1 MSAAIPHAPWL
12 KAKETQKLL
21 EALEQARPDGARFVG
36 GCVRNTLMGRPVD
49 DIDIATQ
56 LTPERVVE
64 IAQAAGF
71 AAHPT
76 GIEHGTITVVVNHHP
91 FEITTL
97 RRDVSTDGRRAT
109 VAFTES
115 WEEDAQRRDFRLNA
129 LYADAQGQIHDPT
142 GGGLDDARSGRVIFI
157 GDAHQRI
164 KEDYL
169 RILRFFRFNA
179 WYAKGPLDPQGL
191 HACADLVAGL
201 DTLSVERVWK
211 EVKKLLGAPNPR
223 AAWEGMSAI
232 EARARALPEMSAH
245 ARLDALM
252 TLEADLML
260 PVDAMTRVAAALPDQ
275 LSAAAFARRLKLSNE
290 ERARLVDALGDEVK
304 LTSYMSLREMR
315 RAIYKLGNATFRD
328 RIMLAWAAAGNA
340 KAQQWRALVAHG
352 QMWTPP
358 KLPLS
363 GDEVMAAGVPAGP
376 QVGLVL
382 REVEDWWVD
391 ADFPDDKLSVI
402 ERLKAVAQGMS

>member
-1 MSAAIPHAPWL
+1 MTSITHATWL
-12 KAKETQKLL
+12 KATETQKLIA
-21 EALEQARPDGARFVG
+21 ALDAARAGGSRFVG
-36 GCVRNTLMGRPVD
+36 GCVRNTLMGREVI

-56 LTPERVVE
+56 LTPDQTTEV
-64 IAQAAGF
+64 AQAAGF

-76 GIEHGTITVVVNHHP
+76 GIEHGTVTVVVDSHP
-91 FEITTL
+91 FEVTTL

-109 VAFTES
+109 VAFTEA
-115 WEEDAQRRDFRLNA
+115 WEDDAQRRDFRMNA
-129 LYADAQGQIHDPT
+129 LYADASGTIHDPT
-142 GGGLDDARSGRVIFI
+142 GGGIEDTRAGRVIFI
-157 GDAHQRI
+157 GDAHTRI

-179 WYAKGPLDPQGL
+179 WYARGPVDPNGL

-211 EVKKLLGAPNPR
+211 EVKKLLAAPDPR
-223 AAWEGMSAI
+223 ASWEGMSAI
-232 EARARALPEMSAH
+232 AARARALPELSNET
-245 ARLDALM
+245 RLDALC

-260 PVDAMTRVAAALPDQ
+260 KPDAMTRVAAALTDQ
-275 LSAAAFARRLKLSNE
+275 QSAKTLANRLKLSNE
-290 ERARLVDALGDEVK
+290 ERDRLVAALGDDVK
-304 LTSYMSLREMR
+304 ITSFLSMREMR
-315 RAIYKLGNATFRD
+315 RAIYKLGNEAFRD
-328 RIMLAWAAAGNA
+328 RVMLAWAKAGD
-340 KAQQWRALVAHG
+340 KAQQWRALVAHA

-358 KLPLS
+358 KMPLT

-376 QVGLVL
+376 KVGVVM
-382 REVEDWWVD
+382 REVEDWWID

>member
-1 MSAAIPHAPWL
+1 MTAITHATWL
-12 KAKETQKLL
+12 KAAETQKLIAAL
-21 EALEQARPDGARFVG
+21 EAARAGGSRFVG
-36 GCVRNTLMGRPVD
+36 GCVRNTLMGHEVD

-56 LTPERVVE
+56 LTPDQVTEV
-64 IAQAAGF
+64 AKQAGF

-76 GIEHGTITVVVNHHP
+76 GIEHGTVTVVVNSKP
-91 FEITTL
+91 FEVTTL

-115 WEEDAQRRDFRLNA
+115 WEEDAQRRDFRMNA
-129 LYADAQGQIHDPT
+129 LYADAQGNIHDPT
-142 GGGLDDARSGRVIFI
+142 GGGIEDTRTGRVIFI
-157 GDAHQRI
+157 GDAHTRI

-179 WYAKGPLDPQGL
+179 WYARGPVDPNGL

-211 EVKKLLGAPNPR
+211 EVKKLLAAPDPR

-232 EARARALPEMSAH
+232 EARARALPELSNDTL
-245 ARLDALM
+245 LDALCS
-252 TLEADLML
+252 LEADLML
-260 PVDAMTRVAAALPDQ
+260 KPDPMTRIAAALTDQ
-275 LSAAAFARRLKLSNE
+275 QSAKTLANRLKLSNE
-290 ERARLVDALGDEVK
+290 ERDRLVAALGDDVK
-304 LTSYMSLREMR
+304 ITSFLSMREMR
-315 RAIYKLGNATFRD
+315 RAIYKLGNEAFRD
-328 RIMLAWAAAGNA
+328 RVMLAWAKAGD
-340 KAQQWRALVAHG
+340 KAQQWRALVAHA

-358 KLPLS
+358 KMPLT

-376 QVGLVL
+376 KVGVVM
-382 REVEDWWVD
+382 REVEDWWID

-402 ERLKAVAQGMS
+402 ERLKAVAQGLA

>member
-1 MSAAIPHAPWL
+1 MTAAITHAPWL
-12 KAKETQKLL
+12 KAPETQRLVAAL
-21 EALEQARPDGARFVG
+21 EAARPGGSRFVG

-56 LTPERVVE
+56 LTPDRVAE
-64 IAQAAGF
+64 ICANAGF

-76 GIEHGTITVVVNHHP
+76 GIEHGTVTVVVNHTP
-91 FEITTL
+91 FEVTTL

-115 WEEDAQRRDFRLNA
+115 WEEDAQRRDFRMNA
-129 LYADAQGQIHDPT
+129 LYADAAGAVHDPT
-142 GGGLDDARSGRVIFI
+142 GGGLDDARAGRVIFI
-157 GDAHQRI
+157 GDAATRI

-179 WYAKGPLDPQGL
+179 WYARTPIDPHGL
-191 HACADLVAGL
+191 AACADLVAGL

-211 EVKKLLGAPNPR
+211 EVKKLLAAPDPR
-223 AAWEGMSAI
+223 AAWEGMKAI
-232 EARARALPEMSAH
+232 EVRARALPEMADE
-245 ARLDALM
+245 ARLDALC

-260 PVDAMTRVAAALPDQ
+260 PVDAMTRVAASLAGQDSARAL
-275 LSAAAFARRLKLSNE
+275 ARRLKLSNE
-290 ERARLVDALGDEVK
+290 ERDRLVAALGDDEK
-304 LTSYMSLREMR
+304 ITSYMSLREMR
-315 RAIYKLGNATFRD
+315 RAIYRIGNQAFRD
-328 RIMLAWAAAGNA
+328 RVMLAWARAGLEKSQA
-340 KAQQWRALVAHG
+340 WRALVAHA

-376 QVGLVL
+376 KVGLVM
-382 REVEDWWVD
+382 REVEDWWID

-402 ERLKAVAQGMS
+402 ERLKAVAQGLS